1 MVLCRLRTWRKRAG
15 ANKPITLNPFPKVL
29 RPSTLKTL
37 FHKFNVFFSR
47 GSNMDE
53 NIKIDKLDAKIEVRC
68 PTITKD
74 LLSKLSPEQ
83 KKNLNLKLLKVMA
96 EAIHLSRLN
105 YSDYLSSDRDCWYMA
120 DITQHLDKIIKSS
133 KGRCLCTNENM
144 EACAGYLPKED
155 GFQPRSCIWLDK
167 YNFETCLRT

>member
-1 MVLCRLRTWRKRAG
+1 MKAWFLIITRKDECSPRLSHLRLLASPGVCPLRIYFYTLKHTNKRAG
-15 ANKPITLNPFPKVL
+15 ANKPITLNPSPRFCASP
-29 RPSTLKTL
+29 TLKTL

-53 NIKIDKLDAKIEVRC
+53 NIKIDKLDDKIEVRC

-105 YSDYLSSDRDCWYMA
+105 YSDYLSSD
-120 DITQHLDKIIKSS
+120 SS
-133 KGRCLCTNENM
+133 ATL
-144 EACAGYLPKED
+144 
-155 GFQPRSCIWLDK
+155 
-167 YNFETCLRT
+167 